1 MLAKPTPSGRCF
13 GLHVCLCSRS
23 KLLYAGL
30 HAQIRDY
37 RQVLLWQRLLHYE
50 LGNPLRLDPS
60 VFKARMTYHFKQ
72 GLCILRFYPEVWN
85 AYASFLN
92 EKGTHGSFSVF

>member
-1 MLAKPTPSGRCF
+1 M
-13 GLHVCLCSRS
+13 
-23 KLLYAGL
+23 LYAGL